1 MKINIAWQQKSF
13 AQKRKSALNIGSLV
27 LTFLFS
33 LQCTA
38 NCGVTDST
46 QLTIECLSISSQPLN
61 TTLCGTAGSTASL
74 SVSTNVPATSY
85 SWQYRLVT
93 TANPNPAWITIS
105 SANAA
110 VYSNYNT
117 ANLGITRTTTLP
129 MTGTQ
134 YRVVMAGT
142 CGELI
147 STVASLK
154 VVSTTKGGTI
164 SVASTNVC
172 LGSSLTFTLTGYTGT
187 SLQWQSAPTATG
199 TFTAIAGATG
209 SSYTVTNAQLNSNKS
224 YRVLVTNSC
233 NGTTAFSTVKTIIVN
248 PLAVAGTAIGGG
260 SICSGDS
267 DRLSVIGQTGV
278 VQWQYSTDGTNFIN
292 APKAADGQ
300 TSPFTTTSASSA
312 IASYMIGGISA
323 NLYFR
328 AKVTSGSCAVAYT
341 NTVHYTLASQAL
353 VGTVTQDDGTI
364 CKGTATT
371 LHLSSALGTITW
383 EKSIDYTA
391 ATPTWTP
398 ISSSN
403 VLTYLTQTIMYNTA
417 YRAKVTIGSC
427 STVYSNIVYV
437 NVYGK
442 PVAKSLLSNA
452 TTPSGTSLA
461 TALCV
466 TDGSKVLTI
475 NAGYSGAIQ
484 WQWSTTST
492 TIGFTDLAGE
502 TGTSYT
508 ITNASVG
515 PNYYRVQFTNEC
527 GVQAFSP
534 AATAY
539 YKECVLV
546 KQLASSFE
554 VNAHPNPYADSFN
567 IALLTSSQE
576 HVSVEVYDMIGKLV
590 AHYEF
595 TPIEASTMS
604 IGRNYPSGIYNVV
617 VTQGENRKTLRVV
630 KR

>member
-1 MKINIAWQQKSF
+1 
-13 AQKRKSALNIGSLV
+13 
-27 LTFLFS
+27 
-33 LQCTA
+33 
-38 NCGVTDST
+38 
-46 QLTIECLSISSQPLN
+46 
-61 TTLCGTAGSTASL
+61 
-74 SVSTNVPATSY
+74 
-85 SWQYRLVT
+85 
-93 TANPNPAWITIS
+93 
-105 SANAA
+105 
-110 VYSNYNT
+110 
-117 ANLGITRTTTLP
+117 

>member
-1 MKINIAWQQKSF
+1 MKNNITRKHKSF
-13 AQKRKSALNIGSLV
+13 AQKIKSVLKISSLALI
-27 LTFLFS
+27 FLFS
-33 LQCTA
+33 IPMAA
-38 NCGVTDST
+38 NGMATRISPS
-46 QLTIECLSISSQPLN
+46 TIECLSISSQPLS
-61 TTLCGTAGSTASL
+61 TTLCGTVGSAA
-74 SVSTNVPATSY
+74 SVSVGTNVPAASY

-93 TANPNPAWITIS
+93 TANPNPAWIAIS
-105 SANAA
+105 SVNAA

-117 ANLGITRTTTLP
+117 ATLGITRTAALP

-134 YRVVMAGT
+134 YRVVMTST

-147 STVASLK
+147 STVASLT

-164 SVASTNVC
+164 AVASTNVC
-172 LGSSLTFTLTGYTGT
+172 LGNSLTFTLTGYSGT
-187 SLQWQSAPTATG
+187 SLQWQSAPSATG
-199 TFTAIAGATG
+199 TYTTIAGATG
-209 SSYTVTNAQLNSNKS
+209 SSYTLANAQLTSNKS

-233 NGTTAFSTVKTIIVN
+233 TGTTAFSAVKTIIVN
-248 PLAVAGTAIGGG
+248 PLAVAGTLVGGG
-260 SICSGDS
+260 PICAGGS
-267 DRLSVIGQTGV
+267 DRLSVLDQTGV

-312 IASYMIGGISA
+312 IASYMIDAIAA

-353 VGTVTQDDGTI
+353 VGTVTQDVGTI

-371 LHLSSALGTITW
+371 LHLSSALGAITW

-403 VLTYLTQTIMYNTA
+403 LLTYMTQTIMYNTA
-417 YRAKVTIGSC
+417 YRAKVTIGNC
-427 STVYSNIVYV
+427 STVYSNTVYV
-437 NVYGK
+437 DVYGK

-452 TTPSGTSLA
+452 TAPSGTSLA

-484 WQWSTTST
+484 WQWSTTSNT
-492 TIGFTDLAGE
+492 TGFTDLAGE

-508 ITNASVG
+508 ITNASAG

-527 GVQAFSP
+527 GAQAFSP
-534 AATAY
+534 AATVY
-539 YKECVLV
+539 YKECVLA
-546 KQLASSFE
+546 KQLSIAFE
-554 VNAHPNPYADSFN
+554 VTVHPNPYSDSFN
-567 IALLTSSQE
+567 LALDSSSQE
-576 HVSVEVYDMIGKLV
+576 PVGIKVYDMIGKVV
-590 AHYEF
+590 AHYEC
-595 TPIEASTMS
+595 TANEAISMA
-604 IGRNYPSGIYNVV
+604 IGKDYPAGMYTVV
-617 VTQGENRKTLRVV
+617 VTQGENVKNLRVV